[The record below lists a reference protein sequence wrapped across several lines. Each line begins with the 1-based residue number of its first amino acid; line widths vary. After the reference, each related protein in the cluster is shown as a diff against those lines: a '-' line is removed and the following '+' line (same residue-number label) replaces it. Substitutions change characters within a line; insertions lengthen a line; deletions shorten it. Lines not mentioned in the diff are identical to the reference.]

1 MISECPELVYQSVID
16 DKVVQ
21 LKERGDQSVGV
32 EEDQSDSEKIPEIV
46 VDLVDQSKKT
56 VQQKEPIVQ

>member
-1 MISECPELVYQSVID
+1 MISEHPELVYQSVID

-21 LKERGDQSVGV
+21 LKVGDQSVEV
-32 EEDQSDSEKIPEIV
+32 EEDQSDGEKIPEIV

-56 VQQKEPIVQ
+56 VQRKEPIVQ

>member
-1 MISECPELVYQSVID
+1 MISEHPELVYQSVID

-21 LKERGDQSVGV
+21 LKEAGDQSVKV

-56 VQQKEPIVQ
+56 VQRNEPIVQ

>member
-1 MISECPELVYQSVID
+1 MISEHPELVYQSVID

-21 LKERGDQSVGV
+21 LIEGGDQSVEV
-32 EEDQSDSEKIPEIV
+32 EEDQLDSEKIPEIV

-56 VQQKEPIVQ
+56 VRQKEPIVQ

>member
-1 MISECPELVYQSVID
+1 MISEHPELVYQSVID

-21 LKERGDQSVGV
+21 LKEDGNQSVEV
-32 EEDQSDSEKIPEIV
+32 VEDQSDSEKIPEIV

-56 VQQKEPIVQ
+56 VQRQEPIVQ